1 MIYFKIKKRFFL
13 ILLTIY
19 LVNCTSYQIIK
30 EEDWEK
36 NKRSVTTKIGNLIV
50 RSFEVEQS
58 KGAVLLFDPIFVK
71 KENLHPSLN
80 LPMVPSDKTYLS
92 NYTIYEEINYPDKC
106 RGVLIPYLNKRGY
119 SVYLVSPE
127 NLDNF
132 SLKKIGQEGLKDVIA
147 EIKDENIILGGVSLG
162 GQAIAYYLASANIS
176 PKIQKAFFMGTGLD
190 YKYSGSLINQ
200 IEKVSKKEENIKCK
214 ISEKDNLC
222 NRLVNS
228 LAIEKAHPRRAITYP
243 NMIPVL
249 EKDPSLFS
257 GITNQNLEV
266 LVIYGKLDSVSPE
279 ESILGLFFNGWGKGF
294 VLNYLEAST
303 SSNFGHDYDHF
314 DLFYHKSAESEIYSV
329 IGNWIGKKK

>member
-1 MIYFKIKKRFFL
+1 MIYCKIKKRFFL
-13 ILLTIY
+13 LLLVIY
-19 LVNCTSYQIIK
+19 LVNCSSYQVIK

-36 NKRSVTTKIGNLIV
+36 KKKSVTTKIGNLIL
-50 RSFEVEQS
+50 RSFEVEES

-80 LPMVPSDKTYLS
+80 LPMIPSDKTYLS
-92 NYTIYEEINYPDKC
+92 NYTIYEEISYPDKC

-132 SLKKIGQEGLKDVIA
+132 SLKKIGQEGLKDIIEV
-147 EIKDENIILGGVSLG
+147 IKDDKIILGGVSLG
-162 GQAIAYYLASANIS
+162 GQAIAYYLSLPNVS
-176 PKIQKAFFMGTGLD
+176 PKIQKAFFLGTGLD

-200 IEKVSKKEENIKCK
+200 IEKISKKEENIKCK
-214 ISEKDNLC
+214 ITEKDNFC
-222 NRLVNS
+222 NRLVTS
-228 LAIEKAHPRRAITYP
+228 LAIEKSHPRRAITYP
-243 NMIPVL
+243 NIIPVL

-257 GITNQNLEV
+257 SITNQNLEV

-279 ESILGLFFNGWGKGF
+279 ESMLAPFFNGWGKGF
-294 VLNYLEAST
+294 VLKYLEAST
-303 SSNFGHDYDHF
+303 SSNFDHDYDHF